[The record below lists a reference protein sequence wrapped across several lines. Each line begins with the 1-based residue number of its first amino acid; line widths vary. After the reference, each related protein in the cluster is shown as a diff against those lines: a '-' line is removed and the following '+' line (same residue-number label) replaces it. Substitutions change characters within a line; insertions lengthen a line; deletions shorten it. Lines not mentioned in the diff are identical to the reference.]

1 MYFLCLSHGHL
12 HVLNVY
18 YQHSRGTRA
27 PFSNID
33 ERGEVAC
40 ALIYERLTDREKE
53 IETETDREGRRRG

>member
-1 MYFLCLSHGHL
+1 M
-12 HVLNVY
+12 LNVY